1 MVIYSHS
8 RLGAFEQCKQK
19 YKFRYIDHIPEKERT
34 IEAHLGSMVH
44 KTLEW
49 LYKEAKESRL
59 PTMDEVMLY
68 YSRNWL
74 EDYKGFKIVKKNMT
88 DKDYFNKGVQ
98 FLIDYY
104 NRYQPFQENTLDLE
118 KEVFIDLDEEGNY
131 KLKGFIDRLSYNLE
145 TGEYEIHDYKTS
157 GTLPTQDKIDND
169 RQLALYSIA
178 VREMFPE
185 AGKTGKVKLI
195 WHFLNFNKRIE
206 SQRTDEQ
213 LAQLKKETVDLIKTI
228 ESLNIEEFKPTV
240 SVLCDWC
247 SYKQICPAWNP
258 QNTAGGPG
266 GGKPR
271 FFRQMKLEF

>member
-1 MVIYSHS
+1 MVVYSHS
-8 RLGAFEQCKQK
+8 RLSAFEQCRQK
-19 YKFRYIDHIPEKERT
+19 YKFRYIDHIPEKEKT
-34 IEAHLGSMVH
+34 IEAHLGTMVH
-44 KTLEW
+44 ATLEW
-49 LYKEAKESRL
+49 LYMEAKEDRL
-59 PTMDEVMLY
+59 PSLDDVMLY

-74 EDYKGFKIVKKNMT
+74 TNYQDFKIVKKNMT

-104 NRYQPFQENTLDLE
+104 NRYAPFQENTLDLE

-131 KLKGFIDRLSYNLE
+131 KLKGFIDRLCFNME
-145 TGEYEIHDYKTS
+145 TQEYEIHDYKTS
-157 GTLPTQDKIDND
+157 NTLPPQEKLDAD

-185 AGKTGKVKLI
+185 GKKVKLI
-195 WHFLNFNKRIE
+195 WHYLNFNKRME
-206 SQRTDEQ
+206 SRRTEEQ
-213 LAQLKKETVDLIKTI
+213 LKQLKKETVELIKTI
-228 ESLNIEEFKPTV
+228 ESLNLEEFRPTV
-240 SVLCDWC
+240 SALCGWC

-258 QNTAGGPG
+258 QNTSGGS